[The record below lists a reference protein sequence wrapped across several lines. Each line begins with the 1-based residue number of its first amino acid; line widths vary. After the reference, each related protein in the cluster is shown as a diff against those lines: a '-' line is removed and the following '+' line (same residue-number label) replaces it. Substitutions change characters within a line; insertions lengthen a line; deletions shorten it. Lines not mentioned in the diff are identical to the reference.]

1 MPIPGGWRCVGTAML
16 IVVASALS
24 PLQADESKPAET
36 RTAHASPLE
45 EKRLQLRGLQDT
57 IDATDARRQ
66 ALVGE
71 IATLKSDHARFAA
84 ELIETT
90 RKVGE
95 QEARIADSE
104 RRLDALTE
112 QESATKHS
120 LEGRRA
126 VVAEVLAAL
135 QRMGRKPPPA
145 LLVDPQDVLR
155 AIRSSMLLGAVLP
168 NMRVEAEAL
177 VADLTK
183 LAQTRA
189 AMETER
195 QRLDKDL
202 AASRADHQR
211 LAALIDARQG
221 ALGKAESDVDSERE
235 KAKQLAG
242 QAGSLKELIEHM
254 ERESAAASNAAQA
267 ARESTEKLAAMMP
280 YGLAKPNATPFKDTS
295 RLSPAVA
302 FNKTKG
308 LLPLPVAGTVLRR
321 FGDDDGLGS
330 SEKGMLFETRA
341 RNVVAS
347 PADGW
352 IAYAGPYRSFGQLL
366 ILNAGGGYYIVLA
379 GMDRVNVS
387 LGQFVL
393 AGEPVAVMG
402 DGSAKTAAAIA
413 LGAVQ
418 PVLYV
423 EFRKDGATIDPGPWW
438 AKPEL
443 QRVRG

>member
-1 MPIPGGWRCVGTAML
+1 MLIPSGERCVG
-16 IVVASALS
+16 IVTLLALAAV
-24 PLQADESKPAET
+24 PQARADEPRPPET

-45 EKRLQLRGLQDT
+45 EKQFQLRGLQDT
-57 IDATDARRQ
+57 IDASGAHRQ

-71 IATLKSDHARFAA
+71 IAALKTDHARFAA
-84 ELIETT
+84 DLIETT
-90 RKVGE
+90 RKIGE
-95 QEARIADSE
+95 QEAKIADGQQ
-104 RRLDALTE
+104 RLDVLAG
-112 QESATKHS
+112 QESGIKRS

-145 LLVDPQDVLR
+145 LLVDPEDVLK
-155 AIRSSMLLGAVLP
+155 AIRSSMMLSAVLP
-168 NMRVEAEAL
+168 GMRAEMEAL
-177 VADLTK
+177 VADLIK
-183 LAQTRA
+183 LAQIRA
-189 AMETER
+189 AMEAER
-195 QRLDKDL
+195 QQLDKGL
-202 AASRADHQR
+202 AASRAERQR
-211 LAALIDARQG
+211 LAVLIDARQS
-221 ALGKAESDVDSERE
+221 ALGKAEADVDAERE
-235 KAKQLAG
+235 KAKQLAE
-242 QAGSLKELIEHM
+242 QAGSLKELIERM
-254 ERESAAASNAAQA
+254 ERESAAASNSAQA

-280 YGLAKPNATPFKDTS
+280 NGIAKPNTAPFKDTS

-308 LLPLPVAGTVLRR
+308 LLPLPVTGKLLRR

-330 SEKGMLFETRA
+330 TEKGMLLETRA
-341 RNVVAS
+341 SSVVAS

-393 AGEPVAVMG
+393 AGEPIAVMG